1 MKYGISRFPGR
12 RLFPPPVGRLAR
24 MFARA
29 MSKFLLM
36 AATAFG
42 AMIYVRRQVAGSI
55 NSTTP
60 AMSRLSS
67 GDLSVAIPGA
77 GRHDEIGEMAKTLQV
92 FKEARVAKRA
102 ADDAARMEDSNKL
115 ARAQRVDAI
124 TRGFNSAM
132 GGLIGT
138 LTSSADSL
146 EATSE
151 IARNVQAAA
160 DQSSRVASGMNDVSR
175 GASETGSASGRV
187 LSSAKMVSQVSSSL
201 KTEVEK
207 FLSTVQAA

>member
-1 MKYGISRFPGR
+1 
-12 RLFPPPVGRLAR
+12 
-24 MFARA
+24 